1 MEMRIIGWAAAL
13 LLAMAPAAWAQSV
26 AVTGPDGQTAS
37 LGAADLAAM
46 PHVTLTVK
54 QHDQTHVF
62 EGPALGAILARVGA
76 AQGAGLKGAELAT
89 VVRVSA
95 ADGYQVALSLADTD
109 PAVRADRII
118 LADREDGAALKADGP
133 FRLVVE
139 GDLKPA
145 RAARNV
151 VRIEVL
157 RLATAK

>member
-1 MEMRIIGWAAAL
+1 MMPIGWAAVLVLAL
-13 LLAMAPAAWAQSV
+13 APAASAQSV

-37 LGAADLAAM
+37 LTAADLAAM

-62 EGPALGAILARVGA
+62 DGPALGAILAKVGA
-76 AQGAGLKGAELAT
+76 AQGPALKGAELAT

-95 ADGYQVALSLADTD
+95 ADGYQVALALADTD
-109 PAVRADRII
+109 PTVRADRII
-118 LADREDGAALKADGP
+118 LADREDGARLRADGP

-139 GDLKPA
+139 GDLRPA

>member
-1 MEMRIIGWAAAL
+1 MRRIGWAAAL
-13 LLAMAPAAWAQSV
+13 ALAAASPAIAQSV

-37 LGAADLAAM
+37 LSAADLAAM

-62 EGPALGAILARVGA
+62 EGPALSAILGRVGA
-76 AQGAGLKGAELAT
+76 AQGPALKGAELAT

-95 ADGYQVALSLADTD
+95 ADGYQVALALADTD
-109 PAVRADRII
+109 PAVRADHVI
-118 LADREDGAALKADGP
+118 LADREDGAPLKTDGP

-145 RAARNV
+145 RAARSV

-157 RLATAK
+157 RLGTPAR